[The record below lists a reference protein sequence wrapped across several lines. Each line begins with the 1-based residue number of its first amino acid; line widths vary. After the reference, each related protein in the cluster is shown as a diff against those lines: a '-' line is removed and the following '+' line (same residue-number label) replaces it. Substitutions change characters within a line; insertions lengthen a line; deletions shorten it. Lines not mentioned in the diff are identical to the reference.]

1 MANRD
6 GLATTLFN
14 YVQAGIIVIDATTHI
29 IVDANPAAC
38 IILGANS
45 EEIISSRCSTWLCP
59 PDEECPLAD
68 PLNPEQVI
76 ENKEAVITRRDG
88 SIRHVLRNVVCFP
101 WQGRKHIIESL
112 ADITSQKEIERKY
125 KLLEENAPVGV
136 YEVSFET
143 GKFTKVNE
151 LMCKYTGYACDEL
164 VGMSAFDILDEE
176 SANLFAQRLAKIA
189 QGEQVEPNVEYK
201 IKTKDGGHIWV
212 LVSAQY
218 QRDNGRII
226 GARVVAQDIGRI
238 KETEAKLREEER
250 KLKEERDRAQMYLEL
265 AANMFIALNDQGG
278 IVLINREG
286 CNILGIDE
294 CSLMGQSW
302 FDIYVRPDY
311 KDFAIAKF
319 KELLHDGDSVS
330 MYTYPVIN
338 TNGESRWIHWQSKT
352 IKNASGVVVSVFSSG
367 EDITEKRKMDNEL
380 TKLWSESS
388 GLLEEISLR
397 TTGINESP
405 ALVSRDIMYKLKT
418 ALKSIM

>member
-6 GLATTLFN
+6 GLATTLFK

-29 IVDANPAAC
+29 IVDVNPAAC
-38 IILGANS
+38 YILGANID
-45 EEIISSRCSTWLCP
+45 EILGSKCSTWLCP

-68 PLNPEQVI
+68 PLNPEKVI
-76 ENKEAVITRRDG
+76 ENKEATITRRDG
-88 SIRHVLRNVVCFP
+88 SIRHVLRNVVCFS
-101 WQGRKHIIESL
+101 WQNRTHIIESL
-112 ADITSQKEIERKY
+112 ADITYQKEMERKY
-125 KLLEENAPVGV
+125 RLLEENAPVGV

-151 LMCKYTGYACDEL
+151 LMCKYTGYDCDEL
-164 VGMSAFDILDEE
+164 INMSAFDLLDDASRE
-176 SANLFAQRLAKIA
+176 LFAQRLSKIA
-189 QGEQVEPNVEYK
+189 ENEYVEPSVEYR

-218 QRDNGRII
+218 QRDGGRII

-250 KLKEERDRAQMYLEL
+250 KLKDERDRAQLYLDL

-294 CSLMGQSW
+294 CSLLGQFW

-311 KDFAIAKF
+311 KDFALAKF
-319 KELLHDGDSVS
+319 RELLNDGDSVS
-330 MYTYPVIN
+330 EYTYPVVN
-338 TNGESRWIHWQSKT
+338 VSGESRWIHWQSKT

-367 EDITEKRKMDNEL
+367 EDITEKRRMDTEL

-388 GLLEEISLR
+388 SLLEEISLR
-397 TTGINESP
+397 TAGVNESP
-405 ALVSRDIMYKLKT
+405 ALVSRDIMYKLKI